1 MHARHDLHQGV
12 TDMGRKL
19 IIYFS
24 RSGAT
29 RALAAEL
36 ADELGADMMAIQEQ
50 QSRAGM
56 RGYMRSLVQASRG
69 VLPQIDPLDVD
80 PADYDLVLLGTP
92 VWAAHASCP
101 MRRFLHDAAHALPA
115 TAYFCTYG
123 GRGYKTAFEDMRN
136 LTGKAPI
143 ATLAVR
149 RSDLAHRRH
158 PQKLD
163 RFLAK
168 LCYAER
174 WREIVTPSPYTT
186 PLHGH

>member
-1 MHARHDLHQGV
+1 MQDTIPKQGV
-12 TDMGRKL
+12 AAMSRKL

-29 RALAAEL
+29 RALAGEL
-36 ADELGADMMAIQEQ
+36 AEELDADLMALQESR
-50 QSRAGM
+50 SRAGIG
-56 RGYMRSLVQASRG
+56 GYVRSLLQASRG
-69 VLPQIDPLDVD
+69 VLPPIDPLDVD
-80 PADYDLVLLGTP
+80 LAEYDLILLGTP

-101 MRRFLHDAAHALPA
+101 MRRFLHDAADALPA

-123 GRGYKTAFEDMRN
+123 GRGYKTAFEDMRS

-149 RSDLAHRRH
+149 RSDLLHRRH
-158 PQKLD
+158 LQKLD

-168 LCYAER
+168 LSYAER
-174 WREIVTPSPYTT
+174 WRDLVTPAPYAA